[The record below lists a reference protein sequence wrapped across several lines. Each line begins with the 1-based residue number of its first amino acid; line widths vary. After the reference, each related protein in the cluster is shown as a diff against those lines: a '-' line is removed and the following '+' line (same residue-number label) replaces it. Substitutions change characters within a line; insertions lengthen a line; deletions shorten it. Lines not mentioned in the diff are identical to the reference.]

1 MRFKTWLEGGCS
13 GMAVGGMLG
22 IPTGGTNANM
32 GIRSRW
38 TMTDTNKDPNEKRYR
53 PNRLFGFTT
62 ARREETQAQNHRYR
76 KGGNKPP
83 GFLTTRFPYD
93 NSYRFLRQLG
103 QNRPY

>member
-62 ARREETQAQNHRYR
+62 PEE
-76 KGGNKPP
+76 KKLKPK
-83 GFLTTRFPYD
+83 TIDTEKAAT
-93 NSYRFLRQLG
+93 
-103 QNRPY
+103 NRPAF